1 MAYRANPFLQRM
13 SEQTTSD
20 QEFAQMFSPKL
31 LDLIDERAF
40 EGAVHIF
47 RSPPGG
53 GKTTLLRAFTPLA
66 LRSFWNSHHL
76 DEMKEA
82 YQRLLALGALQ
93 VDPHNSGVQVLGIH
107 LSCASGYA
115 DLPPGAADAQ
125 EGLFRSLFNCRVV
138 LRALRSLGL
147 LLGHSSLDQ
156 LDDIELRYEDSARD
170 LNSIPTNVSPVEL
183 ANWAEHRERVVYG
196 ALDSIAGVRTAG
208 LPTDVRF
215 ESVLWLQSVRFHHQ
229 GKTIAPRRILMI
241 DDTHKLRRKQHALL
255 LQEMIEAR
263 PTIPIW
269 IAERTIAL
277 SDELLSQGTR
287 EGRDVHYYTLEELWN
302 LPRGQAQ
309 FLSFAQN
316 VLDRRLHFQNDIP
329 RGAFAQFLSNSIDS
343 DEYRSKVLEGGEQV
357 RAEMERYQTNSRYAE
372 WLTIVQELLSRP
384 SLENLLELYV
394 LRILILR
401 DHAKRQMSL
410 ELAPLSAE
418 ELEQRDTSQVKSA
431 AEIFMHEEIGIPY
444 YFGIDRLCT
453 MATSNIEE
461 LLFLAA
467 DLYEALQAKQVLRKQ
482 PLRLSP
488 QEQEKIL
495 CNSGDNKL
503 DFVPK
508 SHSEGTRAKKML
520 EAIGSFCRERTF
532 LPTAPYAPGVTGVR
546 LSQSELA
553 TLHSDLPARRE
564 ERLFLKR
571 VLAECV
577 AENLLLARPS
587 SATSGRESGTIFYLN
602 RSLCADFGLPLQ
614 LGGWQDVAVEALVQ
628 WMERGRTPQR
638 KLLATT

>member
-13 SEQTTSD
+13 SEQSTSD

-31 LDLIDERAF
+31 LDLIDEKAF

-53 GKTTLLRAFTPLA
+53 GKTTLLRALTPLA
-66 LRSFWNSHHL
+66 LRAFWNSPHL
-76 DEMKEA
+76 DEMKDA
-82 YQRLLALGALQ
+82 YQRLVALGALQ
-93 VDPHNSGVQVLGIH
+93 VDPQNGGVQVLGIH

-115 DLPPGAADAQ
+115 DLPPGASEAQ
-125 EGLFRSLFNCRVV
+125 EGLFRALFNCRVV

-147 LLGHSSLDQ
+147 LLGHTSAQQFASVQ
-156 LDDIELRYEDSARD
+156 LQYDESARD
-170 LNSIPTNVSPVEL
+170 LNSIPTNLSPVEL
-183 ANWAEHRERVVYG
+183 ANWAEQRERIVYG
-196 ALDSIAGVRTAG
+196 ALDSIAGVRTEG

-215 ESVLWLQSVRFHHQ
+215 ESVLWLQSVKFLHQ
-229 GKTIAPRRILMI
+229 GKVIAPRRILMI
-241 DDTHKLRRKQHALL
+241 DDTHRLRRKQHALL

-263 PTIPIW
+263 PTIPVW

-277 SDELLSQGTR
+277 GDELLSQGTR
-287 EGRDVHYYTLEELWN
+287 DGRDVHYYTLEELWN
-302 LPRGQAQ
+302 TPRGQAQ
-309 FLSFAQN
+309 FVSFAQN

-329 RGAFAQFLSNSIDS
+329 RGAFAQFLSNSINS
-343 DEYRSKVLEGGEQV
+343 DELRSQVLEGGEQV
-357 RAEMERYQTNSRYAE
+357 RVQMERYHNNSRYAE
-372 WLTIVQELLSRP
+372 WLTIVQGLLSRP

-394 LRILILR
+394 MRVLILR

-410 ELAPLSAE
+410 ELAPLSTE

-431 AEIFMHEEIGIPY
+431 AEIFMHEEISIPY
-444 YFGIDRLCT
+444 YFGIERLCT

-467 DLYEALQAKQVLRKQ
+467 VLYEALQAKEVLRKQ

-488 QEQEKIL
+488 QEQEKLL
-495 CNSGDNKL
+495 CESGRERL
-503 DFVPK
+503 RFVPK
-508 SHSEGTRAKKML
+508 NHTEGTRAKQML

-553 TLHSDLPARRE
+553 MLQTNLPVRRD
-564 ERLFLKR
+564 ERLALKR

-587 SATSGRESGTIFYLN
+587 SATTGRESGTIFYLN
-602 RSLCADFGLPLQ
+602 RSLCAGFGLPLQ
-614 LGGWQDVAVEALVQ
+614 LGGWQDVSLETLVQ

>member
-31 LDLIDERAF
+31 LDLIDEQTF
-40 EGAVHIF
+40 QGAVHIF

-66 LRSFWNSHHL
+66 LRSFWNSPHL

-82 YQRLLALGALQ
+82 YQRLVALGALRL
-93 VDPHNSGVQVLGIH
+93 DAHDGGVQVLGIH

-115 DLPPGAADAQ
+115 DLPPGASEAQ
-125 EGLFRSLFNCRVV
+125 EGLFRALFNCRVV

-147 LLGHSSLDQ
+147 LLGLTSIEQ
-156 LDDIELRYEDSARD
+156 LDEVHLQYDNSARD
-170 LNSIPTNVSPVEL
+170 LNSIPTNVSPREL
-183 ANWAEHRERVVYG
+183 ANWAEQRERIVYG
-196 ALDSIAGVRTAG
+196 ALDSIAGVRTDG

-215 ESVLWLQSVRFHHQ
+215 ESVLWLQSVTFHHQ
-229 GKTIAPRRILMI
+229 SKAIAPRRILMI
-241 DDTHKLRRKQHALL
+241 DDTHRLRRKQHALL

-263 PTIPIW
+263 PIIPVW

-329 RGAFAQFLSNSIDS
+329 RGSFAQFLSNSIDS
-343 DEYRSKVLEGGEQV
+343 DEFRAKLLEGGEQI
-357 RAEMERYQTNSRYAE
+357 RAQIERYQSNSRYVE
-372 WLTIVQELLSRP
+372 WLTVVKELLLHP
-384 SLENLLELYV
+384 SLDNLLELYV

-401 DHAKRQMSL
+401 DHTKRQMSL

-444 YFGIDRLCT
+444 YFGIERLCT
-453 MATSNIEE
+453 LATSNIEE

-467 DLYEALQAKQVLRKQ
+467 DLYEALQAKEVLRKQ

-488 QEQEKIL
+488 LEQEKIL
-495 CNSGDNKL
+495 CKSGDERL
-503 DFVPK
+503 EFVPK
-508 SHSEGTRAKKML
+508 NHSEGTRAKQLL

-553 TLHSDLPARRE
+553 MLQSDLPTRRE
-564 ERLFLKR
+564 ERLTLKR

-587 SATSGRESGTIFYLN
+587 SATTGRESGTIFYLN
-602 RSLCADFGLPLQ
+602 RSLCAGFGLPLQ
-614 LGGWQDVAVEALVQ
+614 LGGWQDVALETLVQ